1 MREISLIAYFSH
13 GNLCRSVTNCFDG
26 RREIAFAISLRP
38 VARSGKEISMV
49 TMLFR
54 CMRAELIKLKRSF
67 IWIVFLILPIL
78 STLMG
83 CFNYLQNIDIL
94 TDGWYALWTQAT
106 LFYSNFFFPPL
117 IALYCAY
124 LWRLENFNHNRNALM
139 TSPIP
144 ISVLYSAQFLAVA
157 VVVLLT
163 QLYVGVLYVI
173 SGLAV
178 GMQGLPPA
186 EIFYWLLRGSLGGLS
201 IAALQ
206 LFLSSFI
213 RSFAVPIAIALLA
226 GVGGLA
232 VVNTDY
238 RMFYPYSLMLAGM
251 NSNRSEDLLAGQMPV
266 FYLSCA
272 VFLVLFFTL
281 GIGYLKKADVRA

>member
-1 MREISLIAYFSH
+1 
-13 GNLCRSVTNCFDG
+13 
-26 RREIAFAISLRP
+26 
-38 VARSGKEISMV
+38 MV

-139 TSPIP
+139 TSPIH

-206 LFLSSFI
+206 LFLSSII

-238 RMFYPYSLMLAGM
+238 RMFYPYSLMLVGM
-251 NSNRSEDLLAGQMPV
+251 NSNRSEDLLVGQMPV

-272 VFLVLFFTL
+272 VFLVLFFAL

>member
-1 MREISLIAYFSH
+1 MREISLMAYFSH
-13 GNLCRSVTNCFDG
+13 GNLCRSVTNCIDG
-26 RREIAFAISLRP
+26 RREIAFGIPLRP
-38 VARSGKEISMV
+38 DARPGKEISMV
-49 TMLFR
+49 AMLFR

-67 IWIVFLILPIL
+67 IWIVFLVLPIL

-173 SGLAV
+173 GGLAV
-178 GMQGLPPA
+178 GMKGLPPA

-272 VFLVLFFTL
+272 VFLVLFFAL

>member
-1 MREISLIAYFSH
+1 ML
-13 GNLCRSVTNCFDG
+13 
-26 RREIAFAISLRP
+26 
-38 VARSGKEISMV
+38 

-178 GMQGLPPA
+178 GIQGLPRLKSFTGFCAAASAGCPSPPCSC
-186 EIFYWLLRGSLGGLS
+186 FCPPLS
-201 IAALQ
+201 GASRFPSPSR
-206 LFLSSFI
+206 FL
-213 RSFAVPIAIALLA
+213 P
-226 GVGGLA
+226 
-232 VVNTDY
+232 
-238 RMFYPYSLMLAGM
+238 
-251 NSNRSEDLLAGQMPV
+251 EW
-266 FYLSCA
+266 
-272 VFLVLFFTL
+272 
-281 GIGYLKKADVRA
+281 ADWRW

>member
-1 MREISLIAYFSH
+1 
-13 GNLCRSVTNCFDG
+13 
-26 RREIAFAISLRP
+26 
-38 VARSGKEISMV
+38 MV

-173 SGLAV
+173 SGPAV
-178 GMQGLPPA
+178 GMKGLPPA

-272 VFLVLFFTL
+272 VFLVLFFAL

>member
-1 MREISLIAYFSH
+1 M
-13 GNLCRSVTNCFDG
+13 
-26 RREIAFAISLRP
+26 
-38 VARSGKEISMV
+38 VA
-49 TMLFR
+49 MLFR

-67 IWIVFLILPIL
+67 IWIVFLVLPIL

-144 ISVLYSAQFLAVA
+144 ISVLYSAQFLAVT

-173 SGLAV
+173 GGLAV
-178 GMQGLPPA
+178 GMKGLPPA

-201 IAALQ
+201 IAALITASVVVVVGSISYIGLIVPNIVAMFKGDKIRGTLVDTA
-206 LFLSSFI
+206 LFGVIFVLVCDMVARVVI
-213 RSFAVPIAIALLA
+213 TPYELPIELI
-226 GVGGLA
+226 VGIIG
-232 VVNTDY
+232 
-238 RMFYPYSLMLAGM
+238 S
-251 NSNRSEDLLAGQMPV
+251 
-266 FYLSCA
+266 
-272 VFLVLFFTL
+272 VLFIGLLLYRLKHGRKAIRL
-281 GIGYLKKADVRA
+281 GAAHSGACASAVSQEEGGRGQ

>member
-1 MREISLIAYFSH
+1 M
-13 GNLCRSVTNCFDG
+13 CRSVTNCFDG

-49 TMLFR
+49 AMLFR

-67 IWIVFLILPIL
+67 IWIVFLVLPIL

-144 ISVLYSAQFLAVA
+144 ISVLYSAQFLAIA

-173 SGLAV
+173 GGLAV
-178 GMQGLPPA
+178 GMKGLPPA

>member
-1 MREISLIAYFSH
+1 ML
-13 GNLCRSVTNCFDG
+13 
-26 RREIAFAISLRP
+26 
-38 VARSGKEISMV
+38 

-213 RSFAVPIAIALLA
+213 RGFAVPIAIALLA

-272 VFLVLFFTL
+272 VFLVLFFAL